1 MEQTDIFME
10 PHLPKAIRK
19 LAFPAMLG
27 QLTTL
32 IYNIIDTYFVSLT
45 RDPNMIAA
53 VTLCAPVLLI
63 IQACGSIFGT
73 GGSSIIAR
81 LLGQKEAQKAEHVS
95 SYCLYTAA
103 IFSLVLMAF
112 GLLLNGHIVNI
123 IGADTD
129 NAAFSH
135 NYLTWIF
142 IGTPFLLFSNT
153 EIHIFRSAGCIRQA
167 TLGQMIGAI
176 SNIIFDFLFIVIL
189 GWGTMGAAAATSL
202 GYVINTFYYLICM
215 RRGSQKGNP
224 LLSPSPRKYHPT
236 LKLTGDVISVGLP
249 GGLLV
254 LLLCISNIVLN
265 NYIGEYGSN
274 SVAAY
279 GIATKINQIPV
290 LLLVGLA
297 IGISPLIGF
306 CYGGGQKKRLKNV
319 IQLSSIYSIVLGIV
333 FTIIFLVS
341 ANILC
346 VLFLSDKFLIKQAA
360 YFLRI
365 LCTYSW
371 VTGITNIVT
380 NYFQAIGK
388 PLPSIVLTIL
398 KNIVLLIPA
407 LAVMDNLWGL
417 TGVIACQPVV
427 EYVIAALSLLFYWIS
442 IKKKEKNIA

>member
-10 PHLPKAIRK
+10 PHLPTAIRQ
-19 LAFPAMLG
+19 LALPAMLG

-45 RDPNMIAA
+45 QNPDMIAA

-63 IQACGSIFGT
+63 IQACGAIFGT

-81 LLGQKEAQKAEHVS
+81 LLGKKDRKSAETVAI
-95 SYCLYTAA
+95 YCLYTP
-103 IFSLVLMAF
+103 IISSLIIMIF

-123 IGADTD
+123 IGADAD
-129 NAAFSH
+129 NAVFSH
-135 NYLTWIF
+135 NYLTLIF
-142 IGTPFLLFSNT
+142 IGTPFLIFSNS

-167 TLGQMIGAI
+167 TLGQIIGTI
-176 SNIIFDFLFIVIL
+176 FNIIFDFLFIVIL
-189 GWGTMGAAAATSL
+189 GWGTTGAAAATSL
-202 GYVINTFYYLICM
+202 GYVINAFYYLICM
-215 RRGSQKGNP
+215 HMESRKGNS

-236 LKLTGDVISVGLP
+236 LKLTGNVISVGLP

-265 NYIGEYGSN
+265 NYIGKYGSN
-274 SVAAY
+274 SVASY
-279 GIATKINQIPV
+279 GIATKINQIPL

-306 CYGGGQKKRLKNV
+306 CYGGEQKKRLKNV
-319 IQLSSIYSIVLGIV
+319 IRLSTIYSTMLGIIFTVV
-333 FTIIFLVS
+333 FLIS
-341 ANILC
+341 ANTLC
-346 VLFLSDKFLIKQAA
+346 SLFLSDKVLVKQAA

-388 PLPSIVLTIL
+388 PLPSVVLTIL
-398 KNIVLLIPA
+398 KNLILLIPA
-407 LAVMDNLWGL
+407 LAVMDSIWGL
-417 TGVIACQPVV
+417 NGVIACQPVV
-427 EYVIAALSLLFYWIS
+427 EYMIAVLSFLFYLVS
-442 IKKKEKNIA
+442 IKKMKKDFS

>member
-1 MEQTDIFME
+1 MY
-10 PHLPKAIRK
+10 P
-19 LAFPAMLG
+19 
-27 QLTTL
+27 
-32 IYNIIDTYFVSLT
+32 
-45 RDPNMIAA
+45 
-53 VTLCAPVLLI
+53 
-63 IQACGSIFGT
+63 
-73 GGSSIIAR
+73 
-81 LLGQKEAQKAEHVS
+81 
-95 SYCLYTAA
+95 
-103 IFSLVLMAF
+103 
-112 GLLLNGHIVNI
+112 
-123 IGADTD
+123 
-129 NAAFSH
+129 
-135 NYLTWIF
+135 
-142 IGTPFLLFSNT
+142 
-153 EIHIFRSAGCIRQA
+153 
-167 TLGQMIGAI
+167 
-176 SNIIFDFLFIVIL
+176 
-189 GWGTMGAAAATSL
+189 
-202 GYVINTFYYLICM
+202 
-215 RRGSQKGNP
+215 
-224 LLSPSPRKYHPT
+224 
-236 LKLTGDVISVGLP
+236 VGLP

-341 ANILC
+341 TNILC
-346 VLFLSDKFLIKQAA
+346 GLFLSDKFLIKQAA